1 MKVAR
6 HIVEGRRKKLA
17 DLLQRHRYLSVQE
30 LCREIGVSE
39 ATMRRDLVWLQQHQ
53 MIMRTHGG
61 ALADFNLRFPSFRQ
75 RRTVNAEAKRQI
87 ASRAYALLR
96 PEMTIFLDAG
106 TTVFNLAELIRETP
120 IRPLTCVTSSLPT
133 ADLLAEVQGISVH
146 LLGGQLLHR
155 QSVLVGRGAL
165 QSTKL
170 WRFDLAV
177 FSAQGMTADG
187 LWNSQTEVVELQHA
201 LLAGS
206 ARHVFLVDSS
216 KIGRTTAHFL
226 LPWDR
231 VDGLFTD
238 ATQDTLVAAGIPS
251 HLTVSDH
258 LAIAGTASSA
268 LAEESEESVPVPN
281 PEPSPDLTFPVS
293 LL

>member
-1 MKVAR
+1 
-6 HIVEGRRKKLA
+6 
-17 DLLQRHRYLSVQE
+17 
-30 LCREIGVSE
+30 
-39 ATMRRDLVWLQQHQ
+39 
-53 MIMRTHGG
+53 MRTHGG

-226 LPWDR
+226 LPWDK

-238 ATQDTLVAAGIPS
+238 APAESMAAAGIPDLMNVFDPLATS
-251 HLTVSDH
+251 TT
-258 LAIAGTASSA
+258 AIAAQEPTPEEPTDATSS
-268 LAEESEESVPVPN
+268 EPN
-281 PEPSPDLTFPVS
+281 PDLTFPVS